1 MPSYKTIAQ
10 ILIATS
16 AVGSALA
23 APAPAQEMHDA
34 RADLSQ
40 LERRISDN
48 AKNTVA
54 AGLLAGGIWGTAG
67 MVGKFFNSVTPTVD
81 YK

>member
-23 APAPAQEMHDA
+23 APPPAQEMHDA
-34 RADLSQ
+34 RADPPM
-40 LERRISDN
+40 LERRLSDA
-48 AKNTVA
+48 AKTTAA
-54 AGLLAGGIWGTAG
+54 AGLIGGGIWGAAG
-67 MVGKFFNSVTPTVD
+67 MIGKFFNSVIPTAD
-81 YK
+81 YR